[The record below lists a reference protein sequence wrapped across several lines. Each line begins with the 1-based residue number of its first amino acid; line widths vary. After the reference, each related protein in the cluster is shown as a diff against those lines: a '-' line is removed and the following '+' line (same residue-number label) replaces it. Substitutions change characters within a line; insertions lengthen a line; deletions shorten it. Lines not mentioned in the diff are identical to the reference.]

1 MSNQDNGRQFQQSK
15 KTGVYHG
22 KDEID
27 HGEYNGNRL
36 EVLDCSRFFMLGQP
50 VKRQEDRITK
60 QSGANQRK
68 QNLPAWFSL
77 AKFPSALRQGW
88 RRRTIGRWSQWPV
101 QSLTRF
107 YIFHFSSC
115 DYMSLVIDC
124 RICFL
129 TRFQLWQAN
138 VRIPESDWLIRMP
151 CAACSRSRTVR
162 RSFSVRVPG

>member
-50 VKRQEDRITK
+50 VERQEDRITK

-68 QNLPAWFSL
+68 QNLPAWFSF
-77 AKFPSALRQGW
+77 AKLPSALPDKDGAGGQ
-88 RRRTIGRWSQWPV
+88 
-101 QSLTRF
+101 
-107 YIFHFSSC
+107 
-115 DYMSLVIDC
+115 
-124 RICFL
+124 
-129 TRFQLWQAN
+129 
-138 VRIPESDWLIRMP
+138 
-151 CAACSRSRTVR
+151 
-162 RSFSVRVPG
+162 